1 MPEKLKD
8 NSFEVSIIVIK
19 KAKSKFGVGDEFG
32 KLGNEKLKN
41 TRGDSFKKEK
51 GKLKNR

>member
-1 MPEKLKD
+1 M
-8 NSFEVSIIVIK
+8 IINIQ
-19 KAKSKFGVGDEFG
+19 AKSKFGVGDEFG